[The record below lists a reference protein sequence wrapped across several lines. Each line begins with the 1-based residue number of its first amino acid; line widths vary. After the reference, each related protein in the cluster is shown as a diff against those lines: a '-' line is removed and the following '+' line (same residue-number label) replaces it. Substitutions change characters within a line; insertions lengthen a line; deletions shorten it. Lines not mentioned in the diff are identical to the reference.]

1 MGTEKNESSTTR
13 PASAPA
19 TPVTPSIN
27 PAASNTPIKP
37 AAPVRRLRL
46 SRQVL
51 LAFSAGMLAMLIL
64 LVGIIAAVQPSFL
77 TGTVASSS
85 SVIRYRLFP
94 ARMFIPDLSAEGS
107 PYLGEVGIFPNT
119 ATLAQQGYMLA
130 EGQKLNINTN
140 QALFSLLTS
149 YGYDTVKMTFNLPDY
164 HSLAAPAKYRYY
176 VSINGLFPVRSD
188 TAAQAVVSDLAYVAE
203 PATYLQNTSDY
214 QEGPFLGEI
223 VLLQAASPSLVA
235 STALPCEGQTINEQ
249 DYPALAYVL
258 SRLGLGTTIPDLR
271 GQSPVAGATFYI
283 IHQGVYGFY
292 DIPAGYVRCGNC
304 NSLVPDANFCGQC
317 GSRLR

>member
-1 MGTEKNESSTTR
+1 MGTEKNETSTTR

-19 TPVTPSIN
+19 TPVTLSVT
-27 PAASNTPIKP
+27 PAAPAAP

-85 SVIRYRLFP
+85 SVVRYRLFP
-94 ARMFIPDLSAEGS
+94 ARMFIPALLSDGT
-107 PYLGEVGIFPNT
+107 PYVGEVGIFPNT

-176 VSINGLFPVRSD
+176 VSIDGIFPVRSD
-188 TAAQAVVSDLAYVAE
+188 TPAQAVVSDLAYVAE
-203 PATYLQNTSDY
+203 PATYLQTSSAY

-249 DYPALAYVL
+249 DYPSLAYVL

-271 GQSPVAGATFYI
+271 GQSPVAGAAYYI
-283 IHQGVYGFY
+283 IHQGIYGFY
-292 DIPAGYVRCGNC
+292 DIPEGYVRCGNC